1 MRALRLVLLAAC
13 LLVAWPGC
21 SPSQRSPDEVILW
34 TGFESE
40 LPTLI
45 QLANEFSAQSGK
57 KVRVVKVPFQRL
69 RDKYLIAAPAG
80 QGPDLLIGPQDWV
93 GILKTAGLLEPLD
106 PELLSGS
113 GEFSDQFLPVTI
125 EAMTFQGQLYAV
137 PLVAQCVALIRN
149 PELVPK
155 SPANLEEL
163 VRLAHELPP
172 QPGHY
177 GIYWELKDLYFTWP
191 IFATHGAY
199 LFGTREGQ
207 LDPEDLG
214 LDTAGAKQAGE
225 FLRRLTA
232 EGLVPSDATT
242 DLARSLY
249 LERRAAMTLNG
260 PWFLKDLRQ
269 AGVPYVI
276 EPVPGLGVDPAPC
289 LVTVEGVMLNNR
301 AIARQ
306 VSLDFLQFLATPRAQ
321 VQIALAS
328 GRPPANRLALE
339 EAGRDPQVGPDLLAF
354 ARVVEAGTPMP
365 NHPAVSAVWEDMK
378 QAVELI
384 AKGEVQPSV
393 QLPLTRQR
401 IQKRIRQMME

>member
-1 MRALRLVLLAAC
+1 MRALRLILLAAC

-21 SPSQRSPDEVILW
+21 SQSQRSPDEVILW

-45 QLANEFSAQSGK
+45 RLANEFSAQSGK

-93 GILKTAGLLEPLD
+93 GILKTAGLLEPLP
-106 PELLSGS
+106 PEVLPRS
-113 GEFSDQFLPVTI
+113 EEFLPVTI
-125 EAMTFQGQLYAV
+125 EALTFQGQLYAV

-149 PELVPK
+149 PELIPR
-155 SPANLEEL
+155 SPANLEEM
-163 VRLAHELPP
+163 VRLAGELPP
-172 QPGHY
+172 QPGRY

-199 LFGTREGQ
+199 LFGTRDGQ
-207 LDPEDLG
+207 LNPEDLG
-214 LDTAGAKQAGE
+214 LDNPGAQKAGD

-249 LERRAAMTLNG
+249 LERRAAMTVNG

-276 EPVPGLGVDPAPC
+276 EPVPGLGEDPAPC

-301 AIARQ
+301 AVARQ
-306 VSLDFLQFLATPRAQ
+306 ASLDFLKFLATPQ
-321 VQIALAS
+321 VQVEIALAS

-339 EAGRDPQVGPDLLAF
+339 QAGRDPQVGPDLLAF
-354 ARVVEAGTPMP
+354 ARVVEAGIPMP

-378 QAVELI
+378 QTVELI
-384 AKGEVQPSV
+384 TKGEVQSSV